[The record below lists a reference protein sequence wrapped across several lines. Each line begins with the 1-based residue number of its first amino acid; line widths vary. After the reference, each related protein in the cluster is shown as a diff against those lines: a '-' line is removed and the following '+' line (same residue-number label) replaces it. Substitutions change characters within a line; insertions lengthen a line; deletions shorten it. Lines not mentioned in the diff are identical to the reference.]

1 MNILI
6 LSAGTR
12 NKIVQY
18 FKKELNGKG
27 NVVATDCSN
36 LAPAIY
42 EADKFYI
49 VPRID
54 ADNYIDIILDICQ
67 KEKIDTLISLIDPE
81 LSLIAKNIEKFKAIG
96 VNPVI
101 SDYDKVEMCFNKYEM
116 YKFLTNNNFKTAK
129 SYINKEEFYKDLE
142 DGKITFPVF
151 VKPVTGSASININKI
166 TSKEELEV
174 LWKMSDPLII
184 QEFMN
189 GQEYGIDTY
198 VDMISKEPVLIFLK
212 KKLKM
217 RAGETDKA
225 LSVKNEKLFKL
236 IKEFVEK
243 AGFVGIIDIDVFEV
257 DGEYYISEVN
267 PRFGGGYP
275 FAYETG
281 ANVPK
286 MIINNI
292 SGKINTPE
300 IGNYKEN
307 VAMMKYSEIKV
318 VEE

>member
-67 KEKIDTLISLIDPE
+67 KEKIDILISLIDPE

-116 YKFLTNNNFKTAK
+116 YKFLINNNFKTAK

-236 IKEFVEK
+236 IKEFVKK

>member
-18 FKKELNGKG
+18 FKKELSKNGK
-27 NVVATDCSN
+27 VIATDCSN

-54 ADNYIDIILDICQ
+54 AVNYLEVILDICK

-81 LSLIAKNIEKFKAIG
+81 LSLIAKNVEKFKEIG
-96 VNPVI
+96 VTPII
-101 SDYDKVEMCFNKYEM
+101 SDYNKVEMCFNKYEM
-116 YKFLTNNNFKTAK
+116 YNFLSENNFRTAK
-129 SYINKEEFYKDLE
+129 SYINKEEFYKELE
-142 DGKITFPVF
+142 EGKINFPVF
-151 VKPVTGSASININKI
+151 VKPVKGSASININKVS
-166 TSKEELEV
+166 SKEELEV
-174 LWKMSDPLII
+174 LWKMSEDLMI

-189 GQEYGIDTY
+189 GQEYGVDTY
-198 VDMISKEPVLIFLK
+198 IDIISKEPVLIFLK
-212 KKLKM
+212 KKIKM

-225 LSVKNEKLFKL
+225 ISIKDEKLFSL
-236 IKEFVEK
+236 IKEFVKK
-243 AGFVGIIDIDVFEV
+243 AGFSGIIDIDIFEV
-257 DGEYYISEVN
+257 EGEYYISEVN

-275 FAYETG
+275 FAYEAG

-292 SGKINTPE
+292 SGKINASE

-307 VAMMKYSEIKV
+307 VGMMKYSEIKV